1 MADLAMAEAAERPSD
16 RKGHCA
22 RSGFVDRLSNRVLGK
37 RDVLPVDSFLQS
49 ALTAS
54 SSLYRHTTKDVEMQ
68 LTRVAIRNF
77 RNFKDLDVPLSGNIV
92 VVGENRVGKSNLLYA
107 LRLLFDPSLPDS
119 ARQLGQ
125 GDFWDGLGEP
135 LEDEKITI
143 LVEIQGFQED
153 VDLLAMLTDYR
164 LDDDPDTVRLT
175 YELRPIPN
183 LGRFPAS
190 DEDYEFICF
199 GGEAERK
206 RFGHDL
212 RRRITMDT
220 LPALRDAE
228 GDLAMW
234 RRSPLRPLIERAFSE
249 VSRDELGEVQEA
261 IRAATDD
268 LTKFD
273 PVRTLEES
281 LGVMYTSMSGP
292 NQDIE
297 PRLGFSTIDI
307 TRLYRNVKLLIDGGL
322 RTISEASLGSA
333 NVVFLSLKTLELQQL
348 MNDNRRDHTLLGIEE
363 PEAHLHPHLQ
373 RSVYRH
379 LFEEFGGAGD
389 ERLSILLTTHSPHIA
404 SVAPLRSLMLLR
416 ETRHEGTVG
425 RTSAELSL
433 TDKDEKDLAR
443 YLDVTRAEMLFAR
456 GIILVE
462 GDAEKF
468 LLPVFAKSLGY
479 DLDHLGITI
488 CSVSGT
494 NFQPYVKFLT
504 ALEIPFSVITD
515 WDPRAA
521 EQPLGFNRALE
532 LVRTIL
538 RIRSGREPRRII
550 AELKALSFG
559 DFETRCDGYGVFT
572 NIDTLE
578 VDLFEDGD
586 FRAPILATLRDE
598 NLSEERTSWVDDWED
613 DPDTLHIGN
622 YLKLI
627 EAVGKGRFAQRL
639 ASRIAGLEPP
649 RYIQSAIEFVV
660 RSVR

>member
-1 MADLAMAEAAERPSD
+1 MVATDALNETHDTSRVGETVCLHTPMAKVRRYRPFCN
-16 RKGHCA
+16 GI
-22 RSGFVDRLSNRVLGK
+22 
-37 RDVLPVDSFLQS
+37 
-49 ALTAS
+49 TI
-54 SSLYRHTTKDVEMQ
+54 KDVEMQ

-107 LRLLFDPSLPDS
+107 LRLLLDPSLADS

-143 LVEIQGFQED
+143 LIEIQGFEED

-164 LDDDPDTVRLT
+164 LDDDADTVRLT
-175 YELRPIPN
+175 YELRPLPN

-199 GGEAERK
+199 GGETERK

-261 IRAATDD
+261 IRTATND
-268 LTKFD
+268 LTQFD
-273 PVRTLEES
+273 PVRTLEEN
-281 LGVMYTSMSGP
+281 LGAMYASMSGP
-292 NQDIE
+292 NQYIE

-333 NVVFLSLKTLELQQL
+333 NVVFLSLKTLELKQL
-348 MNDNRRDHTLLGIEE
+348 MNENRRDHTLLGIEE

-404 SVAPLRSLMLLR
+404 SVAPLRSIMLLR

-425 RTSAELSL
+425 RSTAELNL
-433 TDKDEKDLAR
+433 TDEDEEDLTR

-521 EQPLGFNRALE
+521 ARPLGFNRALE

-538 RIRSGREPRRII
+538 RIRNRRNPRRII
-550 AELKALSFG
+550 AELEALNFK
-559 DFETRCDGYGVFT
+559 DFEARCDGYGVFT
-572 NIDTLE
+572 NVDTLE

-586 FRAPILATLRDE
+586 FVAPILATLRDE
-598 NLSEERTSWVDDWED
+598 DLSDERSAWVDGWED
-613 DPDTLHIGN
+613 DPDTLDIVN
-622 YLKLI
+622 YIKVI
-627 EAVGKGRFAQRL
+627 EAIGKGRFAQRL
-639 ASRIAGLEPP
+639 ASRVAGVEPP
-649 RYIQSAIEFVV
+649 LYIQSAIDFVV
-660 RSVR
+660 RRVR

>member
-1 MADLAMAEAAERPSD
+1 
-16 RKGHCA
+16 
-22 RSGFVDRLSNRVLGK
+22 
-37 RDVLPVDSFLQS
+37 
-49 ALTAS
+49 
-54 SSLYRHTTKDVEMQ
+54 MQ
-68 LTRVAIRNF
+68 LTRVAIHNF

-107 LRLLFDPSLPDS
+107 LRLLFDPGLPDS

-143 LVEIQGFQED
+143 FVEIQGFEED
-153 VDLLAMLTDYR
+153 LDLLAMLTDYR
-164 LDDDPDTVRLT
+164 LDDDANTVRLT

-183 LGRFPAS
+183 LGRLPAS

-261 IRAATDD
+261 IRAATND
-268 LTKFD
+268 LTQFD
-273 PVRTLEES
+273 PVRTLEEN
-281 LGVMYTSMSGP
+281 LGAMYRSMSGP
-292 NQDIE
+292 NQDIN

-307 TRLYRNVKLLIDGGL
+307 TRLYRNVKLLIDSGL

-425 RTSAELSL
+425 RSSAELSL
-433 TDKDEKDLAR
+433 TDKDEKDLTR

-468 LLPVFAKSLGY
+468 LLPVFATSLGY

-515 WDPRAA
+515 WDPRSAA
-521 EQPLGFNRALE
+521 HPLGFNRALE
-532 LVRTIL
+532 MVRTIL
-538 RIRSGREPRRII
+538 RIRSGRDPRRII
-550 AELKALSFG
+550 AELRDLSFG

-572 NIDTLE
+572 NEDTLE
-578 VDLFEDGD
+578 VDLFEDSD
-586 FRAPILATLRDE
+586 FIAPILATLRDE
-598 NLSEERTSWVDDWED
+598 NLSEERTTWVDGWED
-613 DPDTLHIGN
+613 DPDTLDIDN

-627 EAVGKGRFAQRL
+627 ETIGKGRFAQRL
-639 ASRIAGLEPP
+639 ASRVAGVEPP
-649 RYIQSAIEFVV
+649 RYIHSAIEFVV
-660 RSVR
+660 RHVR

>member
-1 MADLAMAEAAERPSD
+1 
-16 RKGHCA
+16 
-22 RSGFVDRLSNRVLGK
+22 
-37 RDVLPVDSFLQS
+37 
-49 ALTAS
+49 
-54 SSLYRHTTKDVEMQ
+54 MQ
-68 LTRVAIRNF
+68 LTRVAIHNF

-107 LRLLFDPSLPDS
+107 LRLLFDPGLPDS

-143 LVEIQGFQED
+143 FVEIQGFEED
-153 VDLLAMLTDYR
+153 LDLLAMLTDYR
-164 LDDDPDTVRLT
+164 LDDDANTVRLT

-183 LGRFPAS
+183 LGRLPAS

-261 IRAATDD
+261 IRAATND
-268 LTKFD
+268 LTQFD
-273 PVRTLEES
+273 PVRTLEEN
-281 LGVMYTSMSGP
+281 LGAMYRSMSGP
-292 NQDIE
+292 NQDIN

-307 TRLYRNVKLLIDGGL
+307 TRLYRNVKLLIDSGL

-404 SVAPLRSLMLLR
+404 SVAPLRSLLLLR

-425 RTSAELSL
+425 RSSAELSL
-433 TDKDEKDLAR
+433 TDKDEKDLTR

-468 LLPVFAKSLGY
+468 LLPVFATSLGY

-515 WDPRAA
+515 WDPRSAA
-521 EQPLGFNRALE
+521 HPLGFNRALE
-532 LVRTIL
+532 MVRTIL
-538 RIRSGREPRRII
+538 RIRSGRDPRRII
-550 AELKALSFG
+550 AELRDLSFG

-572 NIDTLE
+572 NEDTLE
-578 VDLFEDGD
+578 VDLFEDSD
-586 FRAPILATLRDE
+586 FIAPILATLRDE
-598 NLSEERTSWVDDWED
+598 NLSEERTTWVDGWED
-613 DPDTLHIGN
+613 DPDTLDIDN

-627 EAVGKGRFAQRL
+627 ETIGKGRFAQRL
-639 ASRIAGLEPP
+639 ASRVAGVEPP
-649 RYIQSAIEFVV
+649 RYIHSAIEFVV
-660 RSVR
+660 RHVR

>member
-1 MADLAMAEAAERPSD
+1 
-16 RKGHCA
+16 
-22 RSGFVDRLSNRVLGK
+22 
-37 RDVLPVDSFLQS
+37 
-49 ALTAS
+49 
-54 SSLYRHTTKDVEMQ
+54 MQ

-107 LRLLFDPSLPDS
+107 LRLLLDPSLADS

-143 LVEIQGFQED
+143 LIEIQGFEED

-164 LDDDPDTVRLT
+164 LDDDPHTVRLT
-175 YELRPIPN
+175 YELRPLPN

-199 GGEAERK
+199 GGETERK

-249 VSRDELGEVQEA
+249 VSRDELCEVQEA
-261 IRAATDD
+261 IRTATND
-268 LTKFD
+268 LTQFD
-273 PVRTLEES
+273 AVRTLEEN
-281 LGVMYTSMSGP
+281 LGAMYASMSGP

-333 NVVFLSLKTLELQQL
+333 NVVFLSLKTLELKQL
-348 MNDNRRDHTLLGIEE
+348 MNENRRDHTLLGIEE

-404 SVAPLRSLMLLR
+404 SVVPLRSIMLLR

-425 RTSAELSL
+425 RSTADLNL
-433 TDKDEKDLAR
+433 TDKDEEDLTR
-443 YLDVTRAEMLFAR
+443 YLDVTRAELLFAR

-504 ALEIPFSVITD
+504 ALRIPFSVMTD

-521 EQPLGFNRALE
+521 ARPLGFNRALE
-532 LVRTIL
+532 LVRTIV
-538 RIRSGREPRRII
+538 RIRSGRDPRRII
-550 AELKALSFG
+550 AELGALNFG
-559 DFETRCDGYGVFT
+559 DFEARCEEYGVFT
-572 NIDTLE
+572 NEDTLE
-578 VDLFEDGD
+578 VDLFEEDD
-586 FRAPILATLRDE
+586 FIAPILATLRDE
-598 NLSEERTSWVDDWED
+598 NLSEERTAWVDGWED
-613 DPDTLHIGN
+613 EPDTLDIGN
-622 YLKLI
+622 YLKII

-639 ASRIAGLEPP
+639 ASRVAGLEPP
-649 RYIQSAIEFVV
+649 LYIQSAIAFVV
-660 RSVR
+660 QRVR